1 MIKKQFSYYI
11 ILKPRHYCQAK
22 IHTAIVFLL
31 RALYTIAFCLL
42 IMVVHLFFAAP
53 ALLIAVQQPDIGKMA
68 RIKINFSAIRIFADK
83 KLHFTGKT
91 TLITS

>member
-1 MIKKQFSYYI
+1 
-11 ILKPRHYCQAK
+11 
-22 IHTAIVFLL
+22 
-31 RALYTIAFCLL
+31 
-42 IMVVHLFFAAP
+42 MVVDLFFAAP
-53 ALLIAVQQPDIGKMA
+53 ALLIAVQQPNISKMA